1 MKNISAFIA
10 LIFLFTANP
19 AQALS
24 MGGPGGWWPKSWPKE
39 LEPLRKQAW
48 TWSHGRIHQG
58 IAWGSYDI
66 AFKSR
71 EEFETAWP
79 HILKLRDKGVPVTLL
94 RGPHV
99 RVWKT
104 RPPKGQ
110 TAGVRIMT
118 STKANQKPP
127 TVLKLEQTDFSE
139 TGGVF
144 ATECT
149 VRGIELVVDGK
160 IVDLN
165 RIHLPAGAQIID
177 KRFPERQGK

>member
-1 MKNISAFIA
+1 MKNIGAVVT
-10 LIFLFTANP
+10 LIVLFTANP
-19 AQALS
+19 AQALL

-48 TWSHGRIHQG
+48 TWSHGRTHQG

-66 AFKSR
+66 EFKSR
-71 EEFETAWP
+71 EQFETAWP
-79 HILKLRDKGVPVTLL
+79 HILKLHEKGVPVTLR
-94 RGPHV
+94 RGAHV

-110 TAGVRIMT
+110 MAGVRIVF
-118 STKANQKPP
+118 SKKVDIKRPP
-127 TVLKLEQTDFSE
+127 KIKLEKTTFSK

-144 ATECT
+144 ATKCM

-165 RIHLPAGAQIID
+165 RIHLPADAQIID